1 MLVNYFLT
9 KITKYNMKTFIEWL
23 NENMWGNT
31 PARTRKPSDG
41 WVGKQSYSSNGSS
54 GSSAPMQK
62 NMKKNMKK

>member
-1 MLVNYFLT
+1 
-9 KITKYNMKTFIEWL
+9 MKTFIEWL

-41 WVGKQSYSSNGSS
+41 WAGKQSYSSNNS
-54 GSSAPMQK
+54 GGATSAPMQK